1 MSAAGTRHGVGGG
14 TLLWVLAAPPSI
26 WAAHFLLS
34 YATGSVWCAKFAGP
48 GGSLAFVRGAIAVY
62 TAVALA
68 AVAVLGGRGY
78 RQHRHESSEPPHDDD
93 TPESRTAFVGFATLL
108 LSGLSAI
115 AIVYSAL
122 VAVVLRTCR

>member
-1 MSAAGTRHGVGGG
+1 MSTARSERAARRGTM
-14 TLLWVLAAPPSI
+14 LWVLAASPSL

-34 YATGSVWCAKFAGP
+34 YATAAVWCAKV

-62 TAVALA
+62 TAVALS
-68 AVAVLGGRGY
+68 AVAFVGWGGY
-78 RQHRHESSEPPHDDD
+78 RRHRRASAELPHDDD

-115 AIVYSAL
+115 AILYSAL
-122 VAVVLRTCR
+122 VVLFLRTCR